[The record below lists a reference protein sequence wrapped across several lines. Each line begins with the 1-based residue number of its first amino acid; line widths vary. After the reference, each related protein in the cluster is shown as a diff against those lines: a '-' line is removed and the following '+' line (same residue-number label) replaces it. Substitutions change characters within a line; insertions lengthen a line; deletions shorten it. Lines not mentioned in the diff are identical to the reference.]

1 MIIRDAVAT
10 DLEDILNIMNEAIL
24 NTTSVYDYKER
35 SINYINEW
43 WANKNKGLFPVIV
56 CEIEGKVVA
65 YGSFGIF
72 RQWEA
77 YKLSVE
83 HSVYVNPN
91 YQRLGIGKE
100 MLKLL
105 ISKAKK
111 EGYHTMI
118 GGIDSMNTQSIE
130 LHKKFGFVE
139 VGKIKE
145 VGYKFEKWLDLV
157 FMQLIL

>member
-1 MIIRDAVAT
+1 MILRDAIAKDV
-10 DLEDILNIMNEAIL
+10 EDILDIMNDAIL
-24 NTTSVYDYKER
+24 HTTSIYDYNER

-43 WANKNKGLFPVIV
+43 WANKKKGLLPVIV

-72 RQWEA
+72 RHWEA
-77 YKLSVE
+77 YKFSVE

-100 MLKLL
+100 ILKSL
-105 ISKAKK
+105 ISLAKNK
-111 EGYHTMI
+111 GYHTMI
-118 GGIDSMNTQSIE
+118 GGIDSLNTQSLE

>member
-1 MIIRDAVAT
+1 MIYRDAIES
-10 DLEDILNIMNEAIL
+10 DLIDILNIMNDAIL
-24 NTTSVYDYKER
+24 NTTSIYDYKER
-35 SINYINEW
+35 SIDYISNW
-43 WANKNKGLFPVIV
+43 WSNKTKESLPIVV
-56 CEIEGKVVA
+56 CELESKVVA

-77 YKLSVE
+77 YKFSIE
-83 HSVYVNPN
+83 HSIYVMPN
-91 YQRLGIGKE
+91 YQRHGIGKE

-139 VGKIKE
+139 IGKIKE
-145 VGYKFEKWLDLV
+145 VGYKFDKWLDLV